1 MRAYQKLAINR
12 RVVVNLT
19 SGEAIGGV
27 LWADRGP
34 LIVLRDAQVHTEG
47 GTAPIDGEVLIER
60 DRIAFTQVV
69 S

>member
-1 MRAYQKLAINR
+1 MRAYQRLAIHR

-19 SGEAIGGV
+19 NGDAIGGV

-34 LIVLRDAQVHTEG
+34 LIVLRDAQIHTDG
-47 GTAPIDGEVLIER
+47 GTSPIDGEVLIER

-69 S
+69 T